1 MAGITEEE
9 LLEFLKAI
17 EEGTVHLQ
25 PEECIPQDI
34 YAGDVPYTASNGWR
48 ITIFNDCNEW
58 DYVEGVIT
66 ADGRSLDFDSID
78 AHMPTAREYTPDDQI
93 AWEKYGIPG
102 YCRFRCIRCGA
113 TLEDKELR
121 KLPFMCHPCKQSH
134 KDQS

>member
-1 MAGITEEE
+1 MAGITEKE

-17 EEGTVHLQ
+17 EAGTVVLQ
-25 PEECIPQDI
+25 PEKCIPQDI

-58 DYVEGVIT
+58 DYVEEVIT

-78 AHMPTAREYTPDDQI
+78 NHMATVRDYTPDDQI

-102 YCRFRCIRCGA
+102 YCRFRCTRCGA
-113 TLEDKELR
+113 ALEDMELR
-121 KLPFMCHPCKQSH
+121 KLPFLCRPCRQSR
-134 KDQS
+134 KD